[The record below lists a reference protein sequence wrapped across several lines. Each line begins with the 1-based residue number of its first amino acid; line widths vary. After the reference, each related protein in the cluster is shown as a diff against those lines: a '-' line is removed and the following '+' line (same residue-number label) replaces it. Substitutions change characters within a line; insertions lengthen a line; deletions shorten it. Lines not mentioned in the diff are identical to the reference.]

1 MAWAFRDDVNP
12 LGTRL
17 RPVLGSDISHWDV
30 RDMTEPIAEAYE
42 LVEHGVITER
52 DFRDLTFVN
61 PVRLH
66 AGANPRFFEGTV
78 CEASA
83 TAGARRSRGGVA
95 VNRDDAR
102 PLRSVVF
109 APGDDADA
117 LAATRAS
124 GADSMVVDLEEP
136 QTPYPESERERGRKV
151 AREFFDSLVPG
162 ELPLVFARVQ
172 PPSTGQTLKDLRAVA
187 GPGLAGVLLPK
198 IRSPGRRAR
207 ARRAARLHRGRLR
220 SARPVRS
227 RSIRSSRPRRRIR
240 LAYEIAM
247 ASPRV
252 SHMGGALSR
261 FGDIHQALGYRW
273 TAEGEETLFLRSKV
287 LVDAKAAGIRYPIS
301 GMWGGALDDL
311 DGLRAFATALRN
323 LGYYGMMLGSAE
335 HVPLVHEV
343 FTPTAEEIAYWRE
356 LDELADRG
364 RARRTAGPSVTATRA
379 RARRTSCTSRTS
391 VPPARTSP
399 GPATSAS
406 SDRQPTEVA
415 STRAHARS
423 PQSTQVRSWGRS
435 ELVVGEELHGVA
447 HADHAE
453 VAAAVGDGVV
463 HRVAEQL
470 LRARA
475 TACAPPPAAPPAS
488 CSPRCAA
495 IRG

>member
-1 MAWAFRDDVNP
+1 M
-12 LGTRL
+12 
-17 RPVLGSDISHWDV
+17 
-30 RDMTEPIAEAYE
+30 
-42 LVEHGVITER
+42 
-52 DFRDLTFVN
+52 
-61 PVRLH
+61 
-66 AGANPRFFEGTV
+66 
-78 CEASA
+78 
-83 TAGARRSRGGVA
+83 
-95 VNRDDAR
+95 NRDDAR

-117 LAATRAS
+117 LASTRAS

-198 IRSPGRRAR
+198 IESPADVHMLDALLTCTEVDFDLPAGQLAIYPILET
-207 ARRAARLHRGRLR
+207 AQA
-220 SARPVRS
+220 
-227 RSIRSSRPRRRIR
+227 IR
-240 LAYEIAM
+240 LAYEIAV

-311 DGLRAFATALRN
+311 DGLRAFATGLRN

-356 LDELADRG
+356 LDELAAEAERVEQRADPPRRSAPGRG
-364 RARRTAGPSVTATRA
+364 PRRAHRPRRLRPQEPRLGPRPRRHRLTQHPRSCVEVGEQSLHFDARTRSCGFRARRS
-379 RARRTSCTSRTS
+379 
-391 VPPARTSP
+391 
-399 GPATSAS
+399 
-406 SDRQPTEVA
+406 
-415 STRAHARS
+415 ARS
-423 PQSTQVRSWGRS
+423 SIGSRMRTM
-435 ELVVGEELHGVA
+435 
-447 HADHAE
+447 
-453 VAAAVGDGVV
+453 
-463 HRVAEQL
+463 
-470 LRARA
+470 
-475 TACAPPPAAPPAS
+475 
-488 CSPRCAA
+488 PR
-495 IRG
+495 